1 MKIKLVIADGDEKYI
16 RRLSSYFQIHY
27 ADKLELYL
35 FSSEEAL
42 KDFLKENVVH
52 VILLGEDMKDFAELP
67 EHTACAWLVYAA
79 GLNEFQGRRA
89 ICRFQKAERIYREIL
104 SLFSEVDGC
113 FGFGGGEGSTRVC
126 LFTSAQ
132 GGAGTSTA
140 AAAWALHLAVQGK
153 RVFYL
158 NLESFGESGLY
169 FEGEGNQNFSDV
181 IFSLKS
187 KKSSLSVK
195 IESSIRTDRSGV
207 QYFEAG
213 ENPFDR
219 TELGVEEIERLLREL
234 SAVQEYDVLIVDRE
248 LTLDPVFTELA
259 AGMVSQIVLVDD
271 GSETGNRKLLKALEA
286 VKVLEKRKGVPI
298 LTKCVLLYNRFSS
311 SHGRKLEKLPVSE
324 AGGIPRYEGASPRA
338 LAEKLSVLP
347 VFEKL

>member
-79 GLNEFQGRRA
+79 GLHEFQGRRA

-113 FGFGGGEGSTRVC
+113 FGLGGGEGSTRVC

-140 AAAWALHLAVQGK
+140 AAAWALHLAAQGK
-153 RVFYL
+153 KVFYL

-169 FEGEGNQNFSDV
+169 FEGEGTQDFSDV

-213 ENPFDR
+213 ETPS
-219 TELGVEEIERLLREL
+219 TERSWVW
-234 SAVQEYDVLIVDRE
+234 
-248 LTLDPVFTELA
+248 
-259 AGMVSQIVLVDD
+259 
-271 GSETGNRKLLKALEA
+271 
-286 VKVLEKRKGVPI
+286 KR
-298 LTKCVLLYNRFSS
+298 SS
-311 SHGRKLEKLPVSE
+311 G
-324 AGGIPRYEGASPRA
+324 
-338 LAEKLSVLP
+338 
-347 VFEKL
+347 